1 MNSIQLSFIVP
12 VYNRPDEVR
21 ELLQSLTKQTDPVF
35 ELIIVEDGSTI
46 SSKPVIDEYAE
57 KLQIQY
63 HFKDNEGPSIGRNY
77 GLARAKGDYFLFVD
91 SDCILPP
98 HYVKTVRDFLLNHS
112 DVDAFGGPDRA
123 DAQFNALQKSISY
136 SLTSFFTTGGIRGGK
151 KQVDKFYPRSFNLGF
166 SRKVYEQ
173 TNGFPD
179 TKLHPGEDMILA
191 IEIVKMGFK
200 TALISDAFV
209 YHKRRTSLNQFKRQ
223 VYRFGFV
230 RFVISLMYP
239 DTFKIF
245 FLLPSLFT
253 LGFFVAL
260 FLGLTARWELAILYA
275 LYFTL
280 VFLDASIKNK
290 SLRVGATAVCTTAIQ
305 MYGYGTGFLFS
316 IWKRLTLG
324 STNFMTWA
332 ETYRG

>member
-21 ELLQSLTKQTDPVF
+21 ELLESLSVQSDDDF
-35 ELIIVEDGSTI
+35 ELIIVEDGSSI

-63 HFKDNEGPSIGRNY
+63 HFKENEGPSIGRNY
-77 GLARAKGDYFLFVD
+77 GLAQAKSDYFLFVD

-98 HYVKTVRDFLLNHS
+98 HYVKTVRDFLQTHPK
-112 DVDAFGGPDRA
+112 VDAFGGPDRA
-123 DAQFNALQKSISY
+123 DAQFNTLQKSISY

-173 TNGFPD
+173 TGGFPD

-191 IEIVKMGFK
+191 IEIIKKGFK

-209 YHKRRTSLNQFKRQ
+209 YHKRRTSLKQFKRQ

-239 DTFKIF
+239 DTFKVF
-245 FLLPSLFT
+245 FLLPSMFT
-253 LGFFVAL
+253 LGFFAAIL
-260 FLGLTARWELAILYA
+260 LGLTARWELAILYA
-275 LYFTL
+275 LYFAL
-280 VFLDASIKNK
+280 VFLDASFKNK
-290 SLRVGATAVCTTAIQ
+290 SLRVGATSVLTTAIQ
-305 MYGYGTGFLFS
+305 MYGYGTGFMFS
-316 IWKRLTLG
+316 IRKRLTLG
-324 STNFMTWA
+324 SNKFMSWA